1 MMKTNDRMVS
11 NMGRG
16 LILAFS
22 VVYLYLAV
30 RKFYEIAWGTG
41 AWLGE
46 FSMKWGMAFFA
57 FIIICLLFL
66 VVEWYVL
73 WRPETFNPAVGHL
86 IQIRARLGFLR
97 WIMAGVFLIAPVW
110 FFQYTFWGIVIYELY
125 MRVLIWLIAVI
136 LQIFF
141 LTNENALLS
150 WRSFL
155 TGLVLS
161 VGIIVLAVPF
171 REVTDYPFSL
181 GWSEGNRLWDYSILF
196 GRSLYD
202 YPMDQPIP
210 VLLDFGRQFVG
221 GVSFLIPGI
230 TIWQARLWVALMYV
244 LPFLLCGLVAYQ
256 LPGRKL
262 VPWILAGLWAFT
274 FLGQGPIHPP
284 LVLSAILV
292 ALAWRRSLWIAVPL
306 IMVASYFAQVSR
318 WTWMFAPGMWAAM
331 LEFSSARLQNDRILL
346 KDWGRA
352 ITVGL
357 AGLFAGYF
365 LPFLIELTKSQLT
378 GGVGGIT
385 ATDVVSEVSSQPLL
399 WYRLLPNATYGYGIL
414 VGLLLA
420 CGPLI
425 AILIYLGIR
434 HWPLNIWQKFSIT
447 LPLLAFFIVGL
458 VVSVKIGGGGDLH
471 NMDMFLIGLLFTGAV
486 AWRNFG
492 HDWVLNGRAIPWG
505 IRLGLA
511 LLIVIPGYQPLMALR
526 PLKLSDINRTVT
538 LTDLTNLD
546 LKQLQPLPSDEVTS
560 ETLEKILSAIDL
572 AGAKGEVLFMDQRQ
586 LLTFGYVDVPLVP
599 EYDKKV
605 LINNAMSEDARYFE
619 RLYSD
624 LAARRFSLIIT
635 SPLRTPIK
643 DSSYQFGEENNA
655 WVKWVSNPVLC
666 YYEEINIF
674 KEANIQLLVPKSEP
688 VDCSAFLP

>member
-22 VVYLYLAV
+22 AVYLYLAV
-30 RKFYEIAWGTG
+30 RKLYEIAWGTG

-46 FSMKWGMAFFA
+46 FSMKWGMTFFA

-73 WRPETFNPAVGHL
+73 WRPETFNPAVGYI

-97 WIMAGVFLIAPVW
+97 WIAAGVFLIAPVW
-110 FFQYTFWGIVIYELY
+110 FFQYTFWGIVIYEPY
-125 MRVLIWLIAVI
+125 MRVLIWLIAMI

-230 TIWQARLWVALMYV
+230 TIWQARLWVALTYV
-244 LPFLLCGLVAYQ
+244 LPFLLCGLAAYQ
-256 LPGRKL
+256 LPGSKL

-331 LEFSSARLQNDRILL
+331 LEFSSAKLQNDRIPL
-346 KDWGRA
+346 KDWGRT

-357 AGLFAGYF
+357 AGLFSGYF

-511 LLIVIPGYQPLMALR
+511 LLIVIPGYQPLMALK

-572 AGAKGEVLFMDQRQ
+572 ASAKGEVLFMDQRQ

-624 LAARRFSLIIT
+624 LAAHRFSLIIT

-674 KEANIQLLVPKSEP
+674 KEANIQLLIPKSEP
-688 VDCSAFLP
+688 VDCSASLP